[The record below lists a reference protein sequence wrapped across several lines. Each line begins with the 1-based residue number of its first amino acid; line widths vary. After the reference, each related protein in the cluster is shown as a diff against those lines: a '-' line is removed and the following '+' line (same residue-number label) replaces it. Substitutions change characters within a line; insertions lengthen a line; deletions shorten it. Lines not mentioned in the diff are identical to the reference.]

1 MSFSE
6 ADVNRDKGGKFDHK
20 VGAPAT
26 VTLTA
31 GSLPESAHTRFD
43 RESEWIQ
50 KNEDAR
56 EVYVDMESAMA
67 NASSFAEVDAA
78 YGGMLSDRQYRGRG
92 VHPTDVAALASHAGT
107 IRARELKGEGVRMV
121 PSALPDENPYRECAT
136 SAELNAY
143 RQLMTVDEP
152 HRERE
157 LVDFAND
164 RREELR

>member
-1 MSFSE
+1 MSFNE

-26 VTLTA
+26 VTLAA
-31 GSLPESAHTRFD
+31 GSLPESAHIRFD
-43 RESEWIQ
+43 RESDWIQ

-56 EVYVDMESAMA
+56 EVYVDMEAIMSE
-67 NASSFAEVDAA
+67 ASSFEEVDNA
-78 YGGMLSDRQYRGRG
+78 YGLMLSDRQFRGRG
-92 VHPTDVAALASHAGT
+92 VHPNDVAALASHAGV
-107 IRARELKGEGVRMV
+107 IRARELKAEGATIV

-157 LVDFAND
+157 LVNFAND